1 MLVKNTYNGIYER
14 IITDRIG
21 RLVRVQ
27 FAVVEVDGVMRGRV
41 ISVTPIVSV
50 AGKVVAKVASATRS
64 GQLYLPVSVRN
75 DIAKAVEN
83 IFKKPQAS
91 PYVSF
96 EFFMS
101 QPTRAPS
108 L

>member
-1 MLVKNTYNGIYER
+1 MLVKSSRNDIYER
-14 IITDRIG
+14 ILTAKNG
-21 RLVRVQ
+21 QLVRVQ

-50 AGKVVAKVASATRS
+50 ASKSVQETQLCLSGRIAS
-64 GQLYLPVSVRN
+64 
-75 DIAKAVEN
+75 DIADAVESL
-83 IFKKPQAS
+83 FTRPQHS
-91 PYVSF
+91 PYFSF